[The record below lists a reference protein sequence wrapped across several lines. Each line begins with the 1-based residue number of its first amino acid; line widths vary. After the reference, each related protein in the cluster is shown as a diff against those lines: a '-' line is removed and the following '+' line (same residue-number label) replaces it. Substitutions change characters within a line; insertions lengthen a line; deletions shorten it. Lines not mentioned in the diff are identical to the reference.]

1 MTKFLITTSFG
12 LEALVKRQL
21 LDMGYEDFE
30 VSDGMISLN
39 GQLSDISK
47 LNINLREA
55 DRVYLVVDSFKA
67 GDFDELFERV
77 KAISWS
83 DFLDKQSN
91 FIVNARTYKSKLFS
105 IRTIQ
110 SVTEK
115 AIIDSMRKKY
125 RVNHFEKSGHRVQIE
140 VMLKN
145 DIASVVI
152 DTSGEGLHKR
162 GYREDTVKAPLREN
176 LAAALVDLSFYNPDR
191 FLFDG
196 FCGSGTILIEAARK
210 ARNIAPGIDRN
221 FDYEDF
227 IFIDKDHHKNAKK
240 EALSVI
246 DYDKKLNLLGSDIS
260 GRAIGLAKNNAI
272 NAGVEEDISFLT
284 RDISNVAL
292 KDDYGIII
300 TNPPYG
306 ERLSRVDTDEIYQ
319 KINDKFKNMD
329 TWSCYFIT
337 SDERFD
343 QKFKRRLSK
352 KRKLYN
358 GGEKVD
364 FYQYFGKKPDN
375 NGGNNWLIKKKRMMV
390 RG

>member
-12 LEALVKRQL
+12 LEALIKRQL
-21 LDMGYEDFE
+21 FDMGYKDFE
-30 VSDGMISLN
+30 VSDGMIVLN

-67 GDFDELFERV
+67 HDFDELFEKV
-77 KAISWS
+77 KAIPWP
-83 DFLDKQSN
+83 DFLAADNN
-91 FIVNARTYKSKLFS
+91 FIISARTHKSKLFS

-115 AIIDSMRKKY
+115 AVIDSMRKKY
-125 RVNHFEKSGHRVQIE
+125 RINHFAKSGPRVQIE

-145 DIASVVI
+145 NIATVAI

-221 FDYEDF
+221 FDYENF

-260 GRAIGLAKNNAI
+260 GRAISLAKNNAI
-272 NAGVEEDISFLT
+272 NAGVEEDISFVT

-306 ERLSRVDTDEIYQ
+306 ERLSRVDTDEIYK
-319 KINDKFKNMD
+319 KINDKFKNMA

-337 SDERFD
+337 SDDKFD
-343 QKFKRRLSK
+343 QKFNRKLSK

-364 FYQYFGKKPDN
+364 FYQYFGKKPNN
-375 NGGNNWLIKKKRMMV
+375 NGGNN
-390 RG
+390 